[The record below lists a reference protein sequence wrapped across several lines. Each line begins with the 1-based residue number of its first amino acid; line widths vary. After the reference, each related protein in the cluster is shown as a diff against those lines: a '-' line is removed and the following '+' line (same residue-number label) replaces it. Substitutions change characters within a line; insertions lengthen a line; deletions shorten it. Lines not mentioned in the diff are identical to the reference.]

1 MGYTQAPSDPYLYV
15 DSDSEGENFIMAVY
29 VDDIILGGKSE
40 SKLMEVKKELAKLL
54 R

>member
-1 MGYTQAPSDPYLYV
+1 MGYIQAPSDLCLHV
-15 DSDSEGENFIMAVY
+15 DSDSEGEFFIMAVY

-40 SKLMEVKKELAKLL
+40 SKLMEMQKELSKLL